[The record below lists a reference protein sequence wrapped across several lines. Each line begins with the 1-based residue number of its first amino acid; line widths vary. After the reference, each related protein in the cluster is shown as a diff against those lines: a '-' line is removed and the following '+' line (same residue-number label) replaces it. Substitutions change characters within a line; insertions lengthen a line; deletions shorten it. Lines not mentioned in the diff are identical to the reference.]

1 MCLIRSSVPL
11 PPLQGLET
19 QPTAVLD
26 NHIAVFESPEQ
37 AGLDQQAERGASQS
51 GGHAAIGSGQSDL
64 EKTAAEV
71 VGARAQQKLV
81 LPEAAAAGAG
91 RQAAGAG
98 KGSASGAAA
107 GGTAMGTRTGVAGDP
122 REAADSALQAEDA
135 AAQAVLLTPAGG
147 MAAENQVKLADMAV
161 GAAGGDMDAQSRG
174 GGQEAVQGDPEA
186 LAELQGE
193 TTTEAAVRDASAAA
207 AGRAASAHSM
217 RAEAEAEPLAEAEP
231 RAGAAK
237 SAGRDGSAM
246 AANAAAAADIV
257 LADAAGAEPKAQ
269 AAEAAAATSG
279 ADASSVA
286 AAAQSVLAEGAAAE
300 GVEEAAAL
308 DTQSA
313 RRVLMQRRQVWAHP
327 GISASMSL

>member
-37 AGLDQQAERGASQS
+37 AGLDQQAERGAGQS

-71 VGARAQQKLV
+71 VGARAQQTLV

-91 RQAAGAG
+91 SQAAGAG

-207 AGRAASAHSM
+207 AGRAAGPVSTCCSAWPSSLLS
-217 RAEAEAEPLAEAEP
+217 P
-231 RAGAAK
+231 
-237 SAGRDGSAM
+237 
-246 AANAAAAADIV
+246 V
-257 LADAAGAEPKAQ
+257 CC
-269 AAEAAAATSG
+269 T
-279 ADASSVA
+279 ASSSGMVA
-286 AAAQSVLAEGAAAE
+286 ESSAI
-300 GVEEAAAL
+300 L
-308 DTQSA
+308 DIPCRIRT
-313 RRVLMQRRQVWAHP
+313 W
-327 GISASMSL
+327 I